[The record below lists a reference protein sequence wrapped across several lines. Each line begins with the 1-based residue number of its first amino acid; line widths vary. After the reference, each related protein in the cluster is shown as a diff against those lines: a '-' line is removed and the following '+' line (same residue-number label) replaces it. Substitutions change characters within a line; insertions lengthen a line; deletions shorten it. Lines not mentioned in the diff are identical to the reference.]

1 MYRENINKKLLDEIN
16 VNRQNIDYLLDTID
30 DLKLQ
35 IKNLDTW
42 YRENFYD
49 LQLQI
54 NSLKG
59 KLDEPQ
65 VNRVSL
71 DGSLLDQK

>member
-59 KLDEPQ
+59 KINEPQ

-71 DGSLLDQK
+71 DGSLLDV

>member
-59 KLDEPQ
+59 KINEPQ

-71 DGSLLDQK
+71 DGSLLDI

>member
-16 VNRQNIDYLLDTID
+16 VNRQNIDYLIDTID

-54 NSLKG
+54 NNLKG
-59 KLDEPQ
+59 NQNEPQ

-71 DGSLLDQK
+71 DGSLLDQ

>member
-59 KLDEPQ
+59 KINEPQ

-71 DGSLLDQK
+71 DGSLLDQ

>member
-16 VNRQNIDYLLDTID
+16 VNRQNIDYLIDTID

-59 KLDEPQ
+59 KLNEPQ

-71 DGSLLDQK
+71 DGSLLDQ

>member
-42 YRENFYD
+42 YRKNFYD

-54 NSLKG
+54 NNLKG
-59 KLDEPQ
+59 KLNEPR

-71 DGSLLDQK
+71 DGSLLDQ

>member
-71 DGSLLDQK
+71 DGSLLDQ

>member
-1 MYRENINKKLLDEIN
+1 MYKENINKKLVDEIN

-59 KLDEPQ
+59 KINEPQ

-71 DGSLLDQK
+71 DGSLLDQ

>member
-1 MYRENINKKLLDEIN
+1 MYRKNINKKLLDEIN

-59 KLDEPQ
+59 KLNEPQ

-71 DGSLLDQK
+71 DGSLLDQ

>member
-1 MYRENINKKLLDEIN
+1 MYAENINKKLLDEIN
-16 VNRQNIDYLLDTID
+16 ANRQNIDYLIDTID
-30 DLKLQ
+30 DLKVQ

-59 KLDEPQ
+59 KINEPQ

-71 DGSLLDQK
+71 DGSLLDQ

>member
-16 VNRQNIDYLLDTID
+16 VNRQNIDYLIDTID
-30 DLKLQ
+30 ELKLQ

-59 KLDEPQ
+59 KLNEPQ

-71 DGSLLDQK
+71 DGSLLDQ

>member
-1 MYRENINKKLLDEIN
+1 MYKENINKKLVDEIN

-59 KLDEPQ
+59 KINEPQ

-71 DGSLLDQK
+71 DGSLLDI

>member
-16 VNRQNIDYLLDTID
+16 LNRQNIDYLLDTID

-59 KLDEPQ
+59 KLNEPQ

-71 DGSLLDQK
+71 DGSLLDQ

>member
-59 KLDEPQ
+59 KLNEPQ

-71 DGSLLDQK
+71 DGSLLDQ

>member
-1 MYRENINKKLLDEIN
+1 MHRENINKKLLDEIN

-42 YRENFYD
+42 YRQNYYD
-49 LQLQI
+49 HQLQI
-54 NSLKG
+54 NSLKA
-59 KLDEPQ
+59 KINEPQ

-71 DGSLLDQK
+71 DGSLLDQ

>member
-42 YRENFYD
+42 YRQNYYD
-49 LQLQI
+49 HQIQI

-59 KLDEPQ
+59 KLNEPQ

-71 DGSLLDQK
+71 DGSLLDQ